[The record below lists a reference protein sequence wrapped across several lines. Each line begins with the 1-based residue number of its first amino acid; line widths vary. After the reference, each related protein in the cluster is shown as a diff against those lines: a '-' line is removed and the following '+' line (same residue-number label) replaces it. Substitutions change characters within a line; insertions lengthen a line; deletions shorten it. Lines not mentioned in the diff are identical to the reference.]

1 MNISA
6 DMTGFNMIKEDKHSM
21 SASTSRA
28 ITIRLD
34 LIIKASFVVVH
45 FLCLGIYMYRHQQ
58 VARMSLK
65 VSEKYQEIHRF
76 SHKSAFIHQLIM

>member
-1 MNISA
+1 MNILA
-6 DMTGFNMIKEDKHSM
+6 DMTGFNMIKDDKHSL

-45 FLCLGIYMYRHQQ
+45 FLCPGIYMYCHQQ
-58 VARMSLK
+58 VAKMSLK
-65 VSEKYQEIHRF
+65 VLEKH
-76 SHKSAFIHQLIM
+76 